1 VLEPEKDVVY
11 TIKTFK
17 YMPDDPLNNL
27 IDSIA
32 KVNADDTFH
41 VLMILKPLG
50 EEHNKRVKY
59 FADALFK
66 KQKSKIE

>member
-1 VLEPEKDVVY
+1 
-11 TIKTFK
+11 
-17 YMPDDPLNNL
+17 MPDDPLNNL

-50 EEHNKRVKY
+50 EAHNKRVKY